1 MILMNGHYKKNVN
14 PEVHQ
19 DDELRD
25 FLGLELT
32 GLTELTVNSCFFY
45 TNTTVTP
52 LAACAPITNACSI
65 SAVLEGPLMKMP
77 KLYFG
82 SISMRA

>member
-32 GLTELTVNSCFFY
+32 GLTELTVNSCFFIL
-45 TNTTVTP
+45 TLRLRLWLP
-52 LAACAPITNACSI
+52 AHPS
-65 SAVLEGPLMKMP
+65 PMP
-77 KLYFG
+77 AQYRQSWKD
-82 SISMRA
+82 RR

>member
-32 GLTELTVNSCFFY
+32 GLTGLTELTEL
-45 TNTTVTP
+45 T
-52 LAACAPITNACSI
+52 
-65 SAVLEGPLMKMP
+65 AVF
-77 KLYFG
+77 LY
-82 SISMRA
+82 

>member
-32 GLTELTVNSCFFY
+32 GLTELTVNSCFFI
-45 TNTTVTP
+45 
-52 LAACAPITNACSI
+52 LA
-65 SAVLEGPLMKMP
+65 LRLH
-77 KLYFG
+77 L
-82 SISMRA
+82 